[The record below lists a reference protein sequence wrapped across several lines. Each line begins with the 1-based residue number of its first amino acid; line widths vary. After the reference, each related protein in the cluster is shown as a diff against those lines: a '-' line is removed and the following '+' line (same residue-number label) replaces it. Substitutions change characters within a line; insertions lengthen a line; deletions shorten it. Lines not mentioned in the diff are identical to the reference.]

1 MAALT
6 VLILVLVILKILE
19 MMMAVF
25 IYFDTKRDLDKLNS
39 DKD

>member
-1 MAALT
+1 MDAII
-6 VLILVLVILKILE
+6 VLILLLVLLKILE
-19 MMMAVF
+19 LGLVIF